1 VDARTNYGSSKRVQ
15 TSLTTN
21 KPLQRPKTLC
31 LRALCFRKTS
41 FNTTLSYYFS
51 YQGISVAIF
60 RPHSLWFNPRRSRS
74 TSFKAK
80 DLTMLKIVKISL
92 VVAATFGVSATAQ
105 ADVTEALANIC
116 TIVEADD
123 KGELRKKMRSV
134 ESDYRLKL
142 KDYYS
147 GVSCGGNSLIRTAL
161 LSNAVEAGSL
171 LVKKMPKSDL
181 SAPEADGK
189 TLQAWVAENGLQDN
203 PIAAVLNDRL

>member
-1 VDARTNYGSSKRVQ
+1 
-15 TSLTTN
+15 
-21 KPLQRPKTLC
+21 
-31 LRALCFRKTS
+31 
-41 FNTTLSYYFS
+41 
-51 YQGISVAIF
+51 
-60 RPHSLWFNPRRSRS
+60 
-74 TSFKAK
+74 
-80 DLTMLKIVKISL
+80 MLKIVKISL